1 MESLFHS
8 LKVEPVHGVRYR
20 TRENAKAE
28 VFEYIET
35 CYNPG
40 RRPSTLDYLSP
51 REFER
56 RRAA

>member
-1 MESLFHS
+1 MSSTEKSARRKFT
-8 LKVEPVHGVRYR
+8 P
-20 TRENAKAE
+20 E